1 MHANTNSF
9 SCSWDKQDCLKI
21 PLWNQKRVFKKK
33 KVLEVSEWMKG
44 LNTYRWASNGLKN

>member
-1 MHANTNSF
+1 MHANTNTF

-33 KVLEVSEWMKG
+33 KSARGFWMDERIEHLQVGK
-44 LNTYRWASNGLKN
+44 

>member
-1 MHANTNSF
+1 MHANTNAF

-33 KVLEVSEWMKG
+33 SARGFWMDKRIEHLQVG
-44 LNTYRWASNGLKN
+44 K